1 MQRQASSAQWHSSGS
16 CCPLLVNWCSSRF
29 SPVHTLPDA
38 DIQYKRTYRKI
49 VRSQCTLTYEKTF
62 YYLKRSRSYLSKTQD
77 TIVHRFSK
85 NCIQFQFWST
95 CETEYV
101 DRIQKPHSEI
111 VRQTSRLSWWF
122 NHKLIWLKHVEV
134 KDMQVY
140 TLYTKG

>member
-1 MQRQASSAQWHSSGS
+1 MTGVFSSVTFIRQLLPPAGELMLQQVQSSPHAAWRWH
-16 CCPLLVNWCSSRF
+16 P
-29 SPVHTLPDA
+29 
-38 DIQYKRTYRKI
+38 IQYKRTYRKI

-101 DRIQKPHSEI
+101 DGIQKPHSEI